1 MDQIT
6 EEQNRNSSILMW
18 KTNINNYIKENR
30 FQDAFRLFIQILTH
44 LDNNERDHF
53 IKYYDGRIE
62 CQNNKYVLK

>member
-18 KTNINNYIKENR
+18 KSNINDYIKEKR
-30 FQDAFRLFIQILTH
+30 FQDAFRLFIQILTQ

-53 IKYYDGRIE
+53 IRYYDGKIE
-62 CQNNKYVLK
+62 CENNRYVLK